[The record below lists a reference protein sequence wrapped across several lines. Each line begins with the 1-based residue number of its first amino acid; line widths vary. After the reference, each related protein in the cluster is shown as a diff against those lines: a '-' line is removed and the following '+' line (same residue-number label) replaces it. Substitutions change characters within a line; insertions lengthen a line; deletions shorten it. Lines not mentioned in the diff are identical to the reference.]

1 MEVVEVF
8 ITKWMELKI
17 FIELKLATI
26 IKVILCVS
34 RSNKIFFLLF

>member
-8 ITKWMELKI
+8 ITKWMKLKI
-17 FIELKLATI
+17 FIEFKLSTI

-34 RSNKIFFLLF
+34 RSNKIIFLLF